1 MKIIGFNLEKT
12 YYGLP
17 LDNGGACLSVDGEIK
32 MIINEERLNRK
43 QYSPGFK
50 GSINYILENNKLK
63 IEDIDLFIA
72 SSCLEPQTS
81 IENAQ
86 KQLEDNGF
94 KVDKS
99 KIRICDHH
107 LSHALTAYYPS
118 DFNEAIIMVI
128 DGDGNSINN
137 KMEVGTDNLERF
149 WLNENE
155 HNSYYIGKDHKV
167 DFLEKDNIEIGENGF
182 GGVYRYFTYFCG
194 FHGYKFAGKLMG
206 LSAYGSERNKYN
218 DIKLFELGES
228 GYVKCLLPDTDRLN
242 SPKVVED
249 WLKEQGLDIKA
260 QKPNEPITEDI
271 EDVAFLIQR
280 ELDGALVHKVKYLIK
295 KTGIKN
301 LCIAGGVGLNAVS
314 NRAILDNTEIEN
326 IFIQP
331 ASGDSGQCL
340 GNAYFG
346 MIEIG
351 KENLKRNPVSVYQ
364 GKEYTDEDFEKA
376 LKNKAGQV
384 DFKKLSFSEISK
396 LTAEKIADNKVVG
409 WFQGRSEMG
418 PRALGNRSILANPAN
433 KDMKGIINARVKHR
447 EAFRPFAPS
456 VLENKAKDWFEVDF
470 HAPYMI
476 MNAQVKQPEK
486 IPSVTHKDGSA
497 RLQTVNNEHNE
508 KYYKV
513 ISEVEKITGVPI
525 VLNTSFNDN
534 EAIVETPEDAINTF
548 LRTNINY
555 LFLGNYFVEK
565 KSPIQEEWSSIA
577 DEASEIQ
584 DTKNRVLNPVV
595 VGLVKKY
602 EKGKKLF
609 DYGCGWGEFSGEI
622 QRQGFEVTAFDDADE
637 MVKQSKQN
645 FQGPNFIYKAEFEAN
660 YTEMQKTF
668 DVVTSNLVLCIL
680 EENAQKIMLKHM
692 KNLVK
697 DEGVVII
704 SFCHPFYDF
713 LPDSLVT
720 KRILP
725 ADAQYYREFMYEKE
739 IKENGARF
747 HDYHRPMEHYLSL
760 FDKLGFEILESRD
773 SDTLNSEY
781 DPDFIIFV
789 LCKTKFNHL

>member
-43 QYSPGFK
+43 QYSPSFK
-50 GSINYILENNKLK
+50 KSINYILENNHLK
-63 IEDIDLFIA
+63 IDDIDLFVA

-86 KQLEDNGF
+86 KQLEDSGF
-94 KVDKS
+94 IVDKS

-118 DFNEAIIMVI
+118 GFNEAIIMVI
-128 DGDGNSINN
+128 DGDGNTIGD
-137 KMEVGTDNLERF
+137 KMEAGTDNLGKF

-155 HNSYYIGKDHKV
+155 HNSYYLGKDDKV
-167 DFLEKDNIEIGENGF
+167 DFLEKDNIGIRENGF

-206 LSAYGSERNKYN
+206 LSAYGSKRNKYK
-218 DIKLFELGES
+218 DVKLFELGEN
-228 GYVKCLLPDTDRLN
+228 GHVKCLLPDTDRLN

-249 WLKEQGLDIKA
+249 WLKEQGLNIKA
-260 QKPNEPITEDI
+260 QEPNEPISEEI

-280 ELDGALVHKVKYLIK
+280 ELDRAIVHKVQYLVE
-295 KTGIKN
+295 KTGIRN

-346 MIEIG
+346 VLEID
-351 KENLKRNPVSVYQ
+351 KENLKRKTVSVYQ

-376 LKNKAGQV
+376 LQNKSGQI
-384 DFKKLSFSEISK
+384 DFKKLSFSEISQ
-396 LTAEKIADNKVVG
+396 LVAEKIADNKVVG
-409 WFQGRSEMG
+409 WFQGKSEMG

-456 VLENKAKDWFEVDF
+456 VLEDKAKDWFDIDF
-470 HAPYMI
+470 PAPYMI
-476 MNAQVKQPEK
+476 MNSQVKQPER

-497 RLQTVNNEHNE
+497 RLQTVNIEQNE
-508 KYYKV
+508 KYYKA
-513 ISEVEKITGVPI
+513 ISEIEKITGIPI

-548 LRTNINY
+548 LRTNIDY
-555 LFLGNYFVEK
+555 LFLGNYFVK
-565 KSPIQEEWSSIA
+565 KKIAIQNEWTRIA

-584 DTKNRVLNPVV
+584 ETKNRVLNPTVID
-595 VGLVKKY
+595 LVKKY
-602 EKGKKLF
+602 AKGKKLF
-609 DYGCGWGEFSGEI
+609 DYSCGWGEFSNDI
-622 QRQGFEVTAFDDADE
+622 YRQGFDVMASDDADE
-637 MVKQSKQN
+637 MIKKAKQN
-645 FQGPNFIYKAEFEAN
+645 FQGPVFMYKSEFEAN

-668 DVVTSNLVLCIL
+668 DIVTSNLLLCIL
-680 EENAQKIMLKHM
+680 EKNTQKIVLKHM
-692 KNLVK
+692 KNLAK
-697 DEGVVII
+697 DEGVII
-704 SFCHPFYDF
+704 LSFCHPYYDF

-720 KRILP
+720 KRFLP
-725 ADAQYYREFMYEKE
+725 ADAQYYREFMFEKE
-739 IKENGARF
+739 IKENGVRF
-747 HDYHRPMEHYLSL
+747 HDYHRPMDYYNSL
-760 FDKLGFEILESRD
+760 FAELGLEVLETRD

-781 DPDFIIFV
+781 NPDFIIFV
-789 LCKTKFNHL
+789 LRKLKAN

>member
-1 MKIIGFNLEKT
+1 MKIIGFDLEKT

-50 GSINYILENNKLK
+50 KSINYILENNHLK
-63 IEDIDLFIA
+63 IEDIDLFVA

-81 IENAQ
+81 AENAQ
-86 KQLEDNGF
+86 KQLKDSGF
-94 KVDKS
+94 EVDKS
-99 KIRICDHH
+99 KIKICGHH
-107 LSHALTAYYPS
+107 FSHALTAYYPS
-118 DFNEAIIMVI
+118 GFDEAIIMII
-128 DGDGNSINN
+128 DGDGNNVGD
-137 KMEVGTDNLERF
+137 KMEAETDNLEKF

-155 HNSYYIGKDHKV
+155 HNSYYIGKNDKI
-167 DFLEKDNIEIGENGF
+167 DFLERDNIGIGENGF

-206 LSAYGSERNKYN
+206 LSAYGSKRNKYK
-218 DIKLFELGES
+218 DVKLFELGEN
-228 GYVKCLLPDTDRLN
+228 GYVKCSLPDTNRLD
-242 SPKVVED
+242 SPKIVEN

-260 QKPNEPITEDI
+260 QKPNEPITEEI

-280 ELDGALVHKVKYLIK
+280 ELDQALVHKVKYLIK
-295 KTGIKN
+295 KTGVKN

-340 GNAYFG
+340 GNTYFG
-346 MIEIG
+346 ILESD
-351 KENLKRNPVSVYQ
+351 KENFKRKALPVYQ

-376 LKNKAGQV
+376 LKNKAENIN
-384 DFKKLSFSEISK
+384 FTKLNFEEITKEASQ
-396 LTAEKIADNKVVG
+396 KIADNKVIG

-456 VLENKAKDWFEVDF
+456 VLEDKAKDWFSIDF
-470 HAPYMI
+470 LAPYMI

-486 IPSVTHKDGSA
+486 IPSVTHKDDSA
-497 RLQTVNNEHNE
+497 RLQTINREQNE
-508 KYYKV
+508 KYYEL
-513 ISEVEKITGVPI
+513 ISEVDKITGIPI

-534 EAIVETPEDAINTF
+534 EAIVETPEDAVNTF
-548 LRTNINY
+548 LRTNIDY

-565 KSPIQEEWSSIA
+565 KIAIQSEWSRIA

-584 DTKNRVLNPVV
+584 ETKNKVLNPIVID
-595 VGLVKKY
+595 LVKKY
-602 EKGKKLF
+602 GKGKKLF
-609 DYGCGWGEFSGEI
+609 DYSCGWGEFSNDI
-622 QRQGFEVTAFDDADE
+622 QKQGFEVVAFDEADE
-637 MVKQSKQN
+637 MIKQAKQN
-645 FQGPNFIYKAEFEAN
+645 FQGPTFMYKSEFEAG

-668 DVVTSNLVLCIL
+668 DVVTSNLLLCIL
-680 EENAQKIMLKHM
+680 EKNAQKIVLKHL

-697 DEGVVII
+697 DDGVVII
-704 SFCHPFYDF
+704 SFCHPYYDF

-720 KRILP
+720 KRFLP
-725 ADAQYYREFMYEKE
+725 AEAQYYQEFMFEKE
-739 IKENGARF
+739 IKENGVRF
-747 HDYHRPMEHYLSL
+747 HDYHRPMDYYTSL
-760 FDKLGFEILESRD
+760 LDEFGLEILETRD

-789 LCKTKFNHL
+789 LKKK